1 MGRTESPSQGYRL
14 TAASLPCPR
23 RSFGTYGRGNR
34 RRTSGTAVV
43 EGFPQG
49 HQVPACPY
57 RSEAVS
63 QTVQE
68 PRAAQEVPRRQEGAF
83 FFTKKA
89 YCVNQTICVAESRKS
104 VQTQP
109 QPLSA
114 LKKPLKNNGNPR
126 GIPSPWREARRV
138 KACGFDPW
146 AELSRPSCCERR
158 FRELL

>member
-1 MGRTESPSQGYRL
+1 MLRTESPSQGYRL

-43 EGFPQG
+43 EGFPHG
-49 HQVPACPY
+49 HQVPACTY

-68 PRAAQEVPRRQEGAF
+68 PRAAQELLRRQEGAF

-89 YCVNQTICVAESRKS
+89 YCVNRTVCVAESRKS
-104 VQTQP
+104 VHTQP
-109 QPLSA
+109 PLFPP
-114 LKKPLKNNGNPR
+114 LKKMGFQRDASL
-126 GIPSPWREARRV
+126 WREARRV

-146 AELSRPSCCERR
+146 AEPSRSYTRTY
-158 FRELL
+158 FS